1 MRCRFLIFIWSILE
15 FWIEKCKAK
24 REQKKGQK
32 FHQIDQVLFKNT
44 ITSFIIL
51 LPENLNKIKFVFIF
65 LLGFKKSIKNMVYYT
80 MLYHSNKN
88 KISRILKT
96 RIKFWISLL
105 LLFYFTF
112 FFQLYFSQTKLIS
125 STVSTH
131 GFNKI
136 IPLISS
142 QSSFLHFNFFYH
154 ISHDFKEIWDWKR
167 IFSL

>member
-1 MRCRFLIFIWSILE
+1 MRCRFLIFNFHLIDFGILDRK
-15 FWIEKCKAK
+15 IK
-24 REQKKGQK
+24 QKGKEKGQK

-112 FFQLYFSQTKLIS
+112 FSTLFFSNKTHLIDS
-125 STVSTH
+125 VYTR
-131 GFNKI
+131 
-136 IPLISS
+136 L
-142 QSSFLHFNFFYH
+142 Q
-154 ISHDFKEIWDWKR
+154 
-167 IFSL
+167 